1 MNYYSKVGNFASIGW
16 CSLGVGL
23 LGLIFMIA
31 GAVIT
36 GIAYTEITPPNYDE
50 NYNRYLGASVPR
62 LVGPFLLCFGT
73 ILLFGSC
80 VFFGLAFYHANR
92 EYDSNGSRYQYSSAI
107 ATGDNG
113 KPSA

>member
-1 MNYYSKVGNFASIGW
+1 MTYYGRVGNFAAVGW
-16 CSLGVGL
+16 CSAGVGL

-62 LVGPFLLCFGT
+62 LVGPFLLCFGA

-80 VFFGLAFYHANR
+80 AFFGLAFYNANR
-92 EYDSNGSRYQYSSAI
+92 DFDSNGSRSYEYTA
-107 ATGDNG
+107 ARTTGVDTS
-113 KPSA
+113 KA

>member
-1 MNYYSKVGNFASIGW
+1 MSRYTQVGNFAAVGW
-16 CSLGVGL
+16 CSAGVGL

-62 LVGPFLLCFGT
+62 LVGPFLLCFGA

-80 VFFGLAFYHANR
+80 AFFGLAFYNANR
-92 EYDSNGSRYQYSSAI
+92 EYDTNGSRYQYTAAS

-113 KPSA
+113 KATA